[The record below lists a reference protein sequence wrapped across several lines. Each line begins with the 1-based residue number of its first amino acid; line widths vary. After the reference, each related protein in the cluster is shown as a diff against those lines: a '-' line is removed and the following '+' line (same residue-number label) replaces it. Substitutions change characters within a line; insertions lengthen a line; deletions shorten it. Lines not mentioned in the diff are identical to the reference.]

1 MAMGCGWAVVS
12 RLLIALLMIGLFAVW
27 YFLLYR

>member
-1 MAMGCGWAVVS
+1 MGCGWAVVS
-12 RLLIALLMIGLFAVW
+12 RLAIALVMIGLFAVW